1 VDGDG
6 EEELTGD
13 CHSPIRKVIGHGCK
27 PAGRLEANR
36 GEDEEETSRCGMGR
50 RRSKSVLTIPE
61 RASVAAASLPGRL
74 MANSMRGSE

>member
-1 VDGDG
+1 MDCDG
-6 EEELTGD
+6 EEELKGD
-13 CHSPIRKVIGHGCK
+13 CHSPIREGIGNGYK

-50 RRSKSVLTIPE
+50 RRSKSVLTVPE
-61 RASVAAASLPGRL
+61 RASVAAASLPDRL